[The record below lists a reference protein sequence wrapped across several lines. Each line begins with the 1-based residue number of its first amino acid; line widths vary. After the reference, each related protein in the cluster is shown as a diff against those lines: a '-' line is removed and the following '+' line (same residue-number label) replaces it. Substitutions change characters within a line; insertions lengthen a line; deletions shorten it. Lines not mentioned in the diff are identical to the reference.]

1 MNRKHRQTLSAL
13 FARPDKKDIRWDDFI
28 GLLMEL
34 PLRVIELGADV
45 SEKGG
50 SMVGLRLNGR
60 YAVFHRPH
68 PGNLI
73 YPSMLKRIRRFFDEC
88 GVKEDQDA

>member
-13 FARPDKKDIRWDDFI
+13 FARPDKKDVRWDDFI
-28 GLLMEL
+28 GLLM
-34 PLRVIELGADV
+34 ELGADV

-68 PGNLI
+68 PRKETNKGAVKSVRKFL
-73 YPSMLKRIRRFFDEC
+73 EAA
-88 GVKEDQDA
+88 GVKP